1 MTQVT
6 GGTHHVFWPSR
17 VEQNRARA
25 GARGPRNRL
34 LLWLGR
40 TLVARSGRQ
49 RRQGTRLLH
58 LQNREERTRTCAAM
72 LREGVPL
79 C

>member
-1 MTQVT
+1 MTQLT
-6 GGTHHVFWPSR
+6 GAPHHVFWPNR
-17 VEQNRARA
+17 VEQNRAGA
-25 GARGPRNRL
+25 GPNGPRSRVL
-34 LLWLGR
+34 VRLGR
-40 TLVARSGRQ
+40 ALVARGQRP

-58 LQNREERTRTCAAM
+58 LQAQEERTRSAAAM

>member
-1 MTQVT
+1 MTQLT
-6 GGTHHVFWPSR
+6 GAPLHVFWPTR
-17 VEQNRARA
+17 VELNRA
-25 GARGPRNRL
+25 GAGPATPRSRVLVRLGHMLLTRGQRP
-34 LLWLGR
+34 
-40 TLVARSGRQ
+40 

-58 LQNREERTRTCAAM
+58 LQTQEERIRTCAAM